1 MATECTPLT
10 NADDVTPVSGSGYIS
25 LSKHETDHTPPC
37 LKPRCCVYAALLSL
51 VLMAIIV
58 GTSYYVG
65 RSQGNSTVIQPASVV
80 STLLQLRW
88 PLQNEADEG
97 ITATSI
103 IQRTVVINATGD
115 DLMSAVEGGYKSLK
129 AKEDLEKNFPTI
141 DGGTP
146 SYRHQQVMK
155 SGPESI
161 GIARNGYVE
170 NIATEK
176 LRLLL
181 NVTKDQDVMILA
193 GNVTVF
199 NNSEC
204 TSPEPVICPVQSRY
218 RTVEGICNNVLDP
231 LKGAAMMPFHR
242 VLPADYSD
250 GVWKP
255 RKATDGSE
263 LPSAKQV
270 SEGVHRPSYEE
281 DHDFTVML
289 AVWGQF
295 MDHDITATALSR
307 GRNGSAISCCGSVGK
322 NITHPECFPVI
333 VHEDDKKCGKCMEFV
348 RSSPASTCSFG
359 PREQLN
365 QASSYLDGSSVYGNT
380 RKLQNDL
387 RSWTGGRMK
396 VFVTEHGKQLLPPNK
411 DPLDGCNE
419 ESEMKKG
426 RYCFLSGDARSNEN
440 MHLTTLHLIMVRQH
454 NMIAGRL
461 SSLNPHWDDEH
472 IFQETR
478 HIVTAQIQ
486 HITYNEFL
494 PVLLGDSLMKRLDLY
509 SRQTGHWN
517 GYNSAV
523 DPTISNNFATAAFR
537 FAHTLIPSMMK
548 FLRDDNS
555 DPEFVEM
562 RKMLFNPYRLYT
574 CGGVDSV
581 IRGAMNT
588 SAGKSDAFFTP
599 EVTRHLFEKNHGS
612 KRTRGQCGL
621 DLVAL
626 NIQRGRD
633 HGLPAYPR
641 WRETCGFPRPR
652 SFSDLE
658 GQVETATLQRISKL
672 YKSID
677 DLDLYTGLLSEK
689 PLEGSI
695 LGPTITCLLADQFLR
710 VKSGDRYWYETDE
723 KPQAFN
729 EDQLS
734 EIRKTTFAAIICD
747 NSDEIESV
755 QMHVM
760 QSARKVGNGRV
771 GCDSLIK
778 TSLDPWKE
786 EFDVAVPK
794 AALQDPT
801 ATPQDS
807 TATPQDTTTTAQDS
821 ATAAAEVTTGNN
833 INNTGS

>member
-1 MATECTPLT
+1 MMATESTPLT
-10 NADDVTPVSGSGYIS
+10 NTDDVTPVSGSEYIS

-65 RSQGNSTVIQPASVV
+65 RSQGDSTVIQPAPIATVD
-80 STLLQLRW
+80 TLLQLRW
-88 PLQNEADEG
+88 PLQTYSRGEWTADAG

-103 IQRTVVINATGD
+103 IQRTIVINATGD
-115 DLMSAVEGGYKSLK
+115 DLMSVVEGGYKSLK

-161 GIARNGYVE
+161 RIARNGYVE

-181 NVTKDQDVMILA
+181 NVTNNQDATILA
-193 GNVTVF
+193 ENVTIF
-199 NNSEC
+199 NNTEC
-204 TSPEPVICPVQSRY
+204 ISPEPVICPLQSRY
-218 RTVEGICNNVLDP
+218 RTVEGICNNVFEP
-231 LKGAAMMPFHR
+231 LKGAALTPFRR

-270 SEGVHRPSYEE
+270 SEDVHRQSYEE

-307 GRNGSAISCCGSVGK
+307 GHNGNAISCCSSV
-322 NITHPECFPVI
+322 NENVTHPECFPVI
-333 VHEDDKKCGKCMEFV
+333 VHEDKNECGKCMEFV
-348 RSSPASTCSFG
+348 RSSPASTCGFG

-396 VFVTEHGKQLLPPNK
+396 VFVTEHGEQLLPPNK

-454 NMIAGRL
+454 NMIADRL

-494 PVLLGDSLMKRLDLY
+494 PVLLGDNLMKRLDLY
-509 SRQTGHWN
+509 SQQTGHWN
-517 GYNSAV
+517 GYNSSMDA
-523 DPTISNNFATAAFR
+523 TISNNFATAAFR

-548 FLRDDNS
+548 FLKDNNS
-555 DPEFVEM
+555 NPEFVEM

-599 EVTRHLFEKNHGS
+599 EVTRHLFEKNDESRPAG
-612 KRTRGQCGL
+612 RQCGL

-633 HGLPAYPR
+633 HGLPAYPH
-641 WRETCGFPRPR
+641 WRKTCGFSKPRN
-652 SFSDLE
+652 FSDLE
-658 GQVETATLQRISKL
+658 GHVEPATLQRISKL

-710 VKSGDRYWYETDE
+710 VKSGDRYWYETNE

-729 EDQLS
+729 QDQLS
-734 EIRKTTFAAIICD
+734 EIRKTTFATIICD
-747 NSDEIESV
+747 NSDEIESI
-755 QMHVM
+755 QLHVM
-760 QSARKVGNGRV
+760 HSNRKFGNNRV
-771 GCDSLIK
+771 SCDSLIK
-778 TSLDPWKE
+778 MSLDPWKE
-786 EFDVAVPK
+786 EY
-794 AALQDPT
+794 
-801 ATPQDS
+801 
-807 TATPQDTTTTAQDS
+807 DTTV
-821 ATAAAEVTTGNN
+821 TAAAPRSPTAA
-833 INNTGS
+833 S

>member
-1 MATECTPLT
+1 MA
-10 NADDVTPVSGSGYIS
+10 
-25 LSKHETDHTPPC
+25 K
-37 LKPRCCVYAALLSL
+37 
-51 VLMAIIV
+51 
-58 GTSYYVG
+58 
-65 RSQGNSTVIQPASVV
+65 
-80 STLLQLRW
+80 
-88 PLQNEADEG
+88 
-97 ITATSI
+97 
-103 IQRTVVINATGD
+103 
-115 DLMSAVEGGYKSLK
+115 
-129 AKEDLEKNFPTI
+129 
-141 DGGTP
+141 
-146 SYRHQQVMK
+146 
-155 SGPESI
+155 
-161 GIARNGYVE
+161 
-170 NIATEK
+170 
-176 LRLLL
+176 LLL
-181 NVTKDQDVMILA
+181 NVTKDQNAMILA
-193 GNVTVF
+193 ENVTVF
-199 NNSEC
+199 NNTEC
-204 TSPEPVICPVQSRY
+204 TSPEPVICPLQSRY
-218 RTVEGICNNVLDP
+218 RTVEGICNNIFEP
-231 LKGAAMMPFHR
+231 LKGAALMPFRR

-270 SEGVHRPSYEE
+270 SEDVHRQSYEE

-307 GRNGSAISCCGSVGK
+307 GHNGMSISCCSSVDE
-322 NITHPECFPVI
+322 NFTHPECFPVI
-333 VHEDDKKCGKCMEFV
+333 VHKDKKECGKCMEFV
-348 RSSPASTCSFG
+348 RSSPASTCGFG

-396 VFVTEHGKQLLPPNK
+396 VFITENGEQLLPPNK

-419 ESEMKKG
+419 EAEMKKG

-461 SSLNPHWDDEH
+461 SSLNPHWNDEH

-509 SRQTGHWN
+509 SQQTGYWN
-517 GYNSAV
+517 GYNSSM

-548 FLRDDNS
+548 FLKDNNS
-555 DPEFVEM
+555 NPEFVEM

-599 EVTRHLFEKNHGS
+599 EVTRHLFEKNDGS
-612 KRTRGQCGL
+612 RRTRGQCGL

-652 SFSDLE
+652 SFNDLE
-658 GQVETATLQRISKL
+658 GHVEPATLQRISKL

-710 VKSGDRYWYETDE
+710 VKSGDRYWYETNE

-747 NSDEIESV
+747 NSDEIESI
-755 QMHVM
+755 QLHVM
-760 QSARKVGNGRV
+760 HSNRKVGNGRV
-771 GCDSLIK
+771 SCDSLIK

-786 EFDVAVPK
+786 EY
-794 AALQDPT
+794 
-801 ATPQDS
+801 
-807 TATPQDTTTTAQDS
+807 DTTVTAAPARSPTTAS
-821 ATAAAEVTTGNN
+821 
-833 INNTGS
+833 

>member
-1 MATECTPLT
+1 M
-10 NADDVTPVSGSGYIS
+10 
-25 LSKHETDHTPPC
+25 
-37 LKPRCCVYAALLSL
+37 
-51 VLMAIIV
+51 
-58 GTSYYVG
+58 
-65 RSQGNSTVIQPASVV
+65 
-80 STLLQLRW
+80 
-88 PLQNEADEG
+88 
-97 ITATSI
+97 
-103 IQRTVVINATGD
+103 
-115 DLMSAVEGGYKSLK
+115 
-129 AKEDLEKNFPTI
+129 
-141 DGGTP
+141 
-146 SYRHQQVMK
+146 
-155 SGPESI
+155 
-161 GIARNGYVE
+161 
-170 NIATEK
+170 
-176 LRLLL
+176 
-181 NVTKDQDVMILA
+181 
-193 GNVTVF
+193 
-199 NNSEC
+199 
-204 TSPEPVICPVQSRY
+204 
-218 RTVEGICNNVLDP
+218 
-231 LKGAAMMPFHR
+231 HR
-242 VLPADYSD
+242 
-250 GVWKP
+250 
-255 RKATDGSE
+255 
-263 LPSAKQV
+263 Q
-270 SEGVHRPSYEE
+270 SYEE

-307 GRNGSAISCCGSVGK
+307 GHNGTAISCCKSV
-322 NITHPECFPVI
+322 NESVTHPECFPVI
-333 VHEDDKKCGKCMEFV
+333 VHEDKKECGKCMEFV
-348 RSSPASTCSFG
+348 RSSPASTCGFG

-380 RKLQNDL
+380 QKLQNDL
-387 RSWTGGRMK
+387 RSWIGGRMK
-396 VFVTEHGKQLLPPNK
+396 VFITEYGEQLLPPNK

-419 ESEMKKG
+419 EAEMKKG

-454 NMIAGRL
+454 NMIADRL
-461 SSLNPHWDDEH
+461 SFLNPHWDDEH

-509 SRQTGHWN
+509 SQQTGHWN
-517 GYNSAV
+517 GYNSSM

-548 FLRDDNS
+548 FLKDNNS
-555 DPEFVEM
+555 NPEFVEM
-562 RKMLFNPYRLYT
+562 RRMLFNPYRLYT

-599 EVTRHLFEKNHGS
+599 EVTRHLFEKNDRS
-612 KRTRGQCGL
+612 RTTRRQCGL

-641 WRETCGFPRPR
+641 WRETCGLPRPR
-652 SFSDLE
+652 SFNDLE
-658 GQVETATLQRISKL
+658 GHVEPTTLQRISKL

-710 VKSGDRYWYETDE
+710 VKSGDRYWYETKE

-747 NSDEIESV
+747 NSDEIESI
-755 QMHVM
+755 QLHVM
-760 QSARKVGNGRV
+760 HSNRKVGNGRV
-771 GCDSLIK
+771 SCDSLIK

-786 EFDVAVPK
+786 EY
-794 AALQDPT
+794 
-801 ATPQDS
+801 
-807 TATPQDTTTTAQDS
+807 DTTVTASPQSLTTAS
-821 ATAAAEVTTGNN
+821 
-833 INNTGS
+833 